1 MQQEMHNDIRDV
13 FNAPTRSDA
22 EILLKKLIGK
32 HGKTAPDLSSCL
44 ENELPEGVTAFNVE
58 PDTLNARRRLQTT
71 KMVEFQ
77 NKELKKNVMQPP
89 FCVSVRIDIFAPI
102 RKIFRFFIH
111 LRCEITDMQIR
122 PEHICA
128 SSFVHECIHIG
139 KRPFSPPLPI

>member
-1 MQQEMHNDIRDV
+1 MHNDIRDV

-77 NKELKKNVMQPP
+77 NKELKKTLCSPHFVSQFGLIYSHPYER
-89 FCVSVRIDIFAPI
+89 FFAFSYICVVKLLTCKSAQSTFAP
-102 RKIFRFFIH
+102 
-111 LRCEITDMQIR
+111 
-122 PEHICA
+122 A
-128 SSFVHECIHIG
+128 
-139 KRPFSPPLPI
+139 PLCMNVFTS